1 MYEKSFYLK
10 AGPNPKNG
18 GGVIT
23 TEGKLY
29 NVYLAGRAGTSQTEG
44 TYVTAAPDVNGGTN
58 DTAANSMRISFELED
73 GTMVILEPNADASN
87 AHTKRAEDGVKNQYG
102 TYTTLQQS
110 KDGHFIGAANS
121 YESPVLF
128 TIKEGQDVKV
138 TMKVWIEGTDVDC
151 TNSIVLDEIMK
162 ANYEKDKILA
172 MKISEMGMGVN
183 KELLDSE
190 LKEPEA
196 DAKAEVDTEKTEDS
210 VVATEITEEEKVK
223 TVEVGEPRFPLL
235 SSVDAYY
242 KSDTYVRPEYNTKI
256 TLEEV
261 CINFRNFAASRLHL
275 YYDLEV
281 IKQMFATFGAA
292 KMLILQGLSGTGK
305 TSLPY
310 AFGQFINNPSL
321 ICSVQP
327 SWRDRTEL
335 FGYYNDFT
343 KKYTETEFLKT
354 LYEAHYYDD
363 MKLVILDEMNIAR
376 VEYYFAEMLS
386 ILELP
391 REEERYFSVVSNQ
404 AANDPDKMKEGK
416 VWIPNNVWYVGTIN
430 NDDSTFAVADKVY
443 DRAVPIDLDD
453 CAEPFEAPD
462 TEPMYLSASHMFE
475 MYDEAKKKYSISEEN
490 LAELDK
496 LDKYLIAHFRITFGN
511 RILRQMKDF
520 VPCYIAC
527 GGTEIDGIDF
537 MFAKKIL
544 RKFESLG
551 IGFIRDELDGLILY
565 LDNAFGPENFK
576 ISKAY
581 LMRLKKM
588 SGGANS

>member
-1 MYEKSFYLK
+1 MNAFFYYF
-10 AGPNPKNG
+10 
-18 GGVIT
+18 
-23 TEGKLY
+23 Y
-29 NVYLAGRAGTSQTEG
+29 NY
-44 TYVTAAPDVNGGTN
+44 
-58 DTAANSMRISFELED
+58 MR
-73 GTMVILEPNADASN
+73 
-87 AHTKRAEDGVKNQYG
+87 
-102 TYTTLQQS
+102 
-110 KDGHFIGAANS
+110 
-121 YESPVLF
+121 
-128 TIKEGQDVKV
+128 
-138 TMKVWIEGTDVDC
+138 
-151 TNSIVLDEIMK
+151 SIVDLLWGIVIAIKDAVVGILDVQFYMNLFSTYKSEMSPMGWIAAIVMHILIYILIALIIFLIVKGIKVLLRFKVPVIEYERMKDEIVTLKREIMK

-172 MKISEMGMGVN
+172 MKISEMGMEVN

-190 LKEPEA
+190 LKEPE
-196 DAKAEVDTEKTEDS
+196 DTDAEVLDTEEVVTEG
-210 VVATEITEEEKVK
+210 TEITEGEKVE
-223 TVEVGEPRFPLL
+223 TVVVGEPRFPRL
-235 SSVDAYY
+235 SSVDSYY
-242 KSDTYVRPEYNTKI
+242 LADTYVKPEYNTKI

-292 KMLILQGLSGTGK
+292 KMLILQGISGTGK

-310 AFGQFINNPSL
+310 AFGQFIMNPSL

-363 MKLVILDEMNIAR
+363 MKVVILDEMNIAR

-404 AANDPDKMKEGK
+404 AANDPNLMKEGK

-453 CAEPFEAPD
+453 RAEPFEAPD
-462 TEPMYLSASHMFE
+462 TEPMRLSASHMFE
-475 MYDEAKKKYSISEEN
+475 MYEEAKRKYQISAEN

-511 RILRQMKDF
+511 RILRQMKEF

-565 LDNAFGPENFK
+565 LDNAFGTENFK

-581 LMRLKKM
+581 LARLKKM
-588 SGGANS
+588 SGGSNS

>member
-1 MYEKSFYLK
+1 MNAFFYYF
-10 AGPNPKNG
+10 
-18 GGVIT
+18 
-23 TEGKLY
+23 Y
-29 NVYLAGRAGTSQTEG
+29 NY
-44 TYVTAAPDVNGGTN
+44 
-58 DTAANSMRISFELED
+58 MR
-73 GTMVILEPNADASN
+73 
-87 AHTKRAEDGVKNQYG
+87 
-102 TYTTLQQS
+102 
-110 KDGHFIGAANS
+110 
-121 YESPVLF
+121 
-128 TIKEGQDVKV
+128 
-138 TMKVWIEGTDVDC
+138 
-151 TNSIVLDEIMK
+151 SIVDLLWGIVIAIKDAVVGILDVQFYMNLFSTYKSEMSPMGWIAAIVMHILIYILIALIIFLIVKGIKVLLRFKVPVIEYERMKDEIVTLKREVMK

-172 MKISEMGMGVN
+172 MKISEMGMEVN

-190 LKEPEA
+190 LKEPE
-196 DAKAEVDTEKTEDS
+196 DTDAEVLDTED
-210 VVATEITEEEKVK
+210 VVAENAEITENEKVE
-223 TVEVGEPRFPLL
+223 TVVVGEPRFPRL
-235 SSVDAYY
+235 SSVDSYY
-242 KSDTYVRPEYNTKI
+242 LADTYMKPEYNTKI

-292 KMLILQGLSGTGK
+292 KMLILQGISGTGK

-310 AFGQFINNPSL
+310 AFGQFIMNPSL

-363 MKLVILDEMNIAR
+363 MKIVILDEMNIAR

-404 AANDPDKMKEGK
+404 AANDPNLMKEGK

-453 CAEPFEAPD
+453 RAEPFEAPD
-462 TEPMYLSASHMFE
+462 TEPMRLSASHMFE
-475 MYDEAKKKYSISEEN
+475 MYEEAKQKYQISAEN

-511 RILRQMKDF
+511 RILRQMKEF

-565 LDNAFGPENFK
+565 LDNAFGTENFK

-581 LMRLKKM
+581 LARLKKM
-588 SGGANS
+588 SGGSNS

>member
-1 MYEKSFYLK
+1 MNAFFYYF
-10 AGPNPKNG
+10 
-18 GGVIT
+18 
-23 TEGKLY
+23 Y
-29 NVYLAGRAGTSQTEG
+29 NY
-44 TYVTAAPDVNGGTN
+44 
-58 DTAANSMRISFELED
+58 MR
-73 GTMVILEPNADASN
+73 
-87 AHTKRAEDGVKNQYG
+87 
-102 TYTTLQQS
+102 
-110 KDGHFIGAANS
+110 
-121 YESPVLF
+121 
-128 TIKEGQDVKV
+128 
-138 TMKVWIEGTDVDC
+138 
-151 TNSIVLDEIMK
+151 SIVDLLWGIVIAIKDAVVGILDVQFYMNLFSTYKSEMSPMGWIAAIIMHILIYILIALIIFLIVKGIKVLLRFKVPVIEYERMKDEIVTLKREIMK

-172 MKISEMGMGVN
+172 MKISEMGMEVN

-190 LKEPEA
+190 LKEPE
-196 DAKAEVDTEKTEDS
+196 DTDAEVLDTEEVVTEG
-210 VVATEITEEEKVK
+210 TEITEDKKVE
-223 TVEVGEPRFPLL
+223 TVVVGEPRFPRL
-235 SSVDAYY
+235 SSVDSYY
-242 KSDTYVRPEYNTKI
+242 LADTYVKPEYNTKI

-292 KMLILQGLSGTGK
+292 KMLILQGISGTGK

-310 AFGQFINNPSL
+310 AFGQFIMNPSL

-363 MKLVILDEMNIAR
+363 MKIVILDEMNIAR

-404 AANDPDKMKEGK
+404 AANDPNLMKEGK

-453 CAEPFEAPD
+453 RAEPFEAPD
-462 TEPMYLSASHMFE
+462 TEPMRLSASHMFE
-475 MYDEAKKKYSISEEN
+475 MYEEAKQKYQISAEN

-511 RILRQMKDF
+511 RILRQMKEF

-565 LDNAFGPENFK
+565 LDNAFGTENFK

-581 LMRLKKM
+581 LARLKKM
-588 SGGANS
+588 SGGSNS

>member
-1 MYEKSFYLK
+1 MNAFFYYFYNYMRTIFELLWNIVIAIKDAIVGILDVKFYMDLFSTYKSDMSPMGWVAAIIMHILIYALFALLIYLIIRGVRVLLRFKVPVIEYEKMKDEVVTLK
-10 AGPNPKNG
+10 
-18 GGVIT
+18 
-23 TEGKLY
+23 
-29 NVYLAGRAGTSQTEG
+29 R
-44 TYVTAAPDVNGGTN
+44 
-58 DTAANSMRISFELED
+58 
-73 GTMVILEPNADASN
+73 
-87 AHTKRAEDGVKNQYG
+87 
-102 TYTTLQQS
+102 
-110 KDGHFIGAANS
+110 
-121 YESPVLF
+121 
-128 TIKEGQDVKV
+128 
-138 TMKVWIEGTDVDC
+138 
-151 TNSIVLDEIMK
+151 EIMK

-196 DAKAEVDTEKTEDS
+196 DAKAEVNTGETEDS
-210 VVATEITEEEKVK
+210 VVATEITEEEKVE
-223 TVEVGEPRFPLL
+223 TVEVGEPRFPRL

-292 KMLILQGLSGTGK
+292 KMLILQGISGTGK

-453 CAEPFEAPD
+453 RAEPFEAPD

-511 RILRQMKDF
+511 RILRQMKEF

-581 LMRLKKM
+581 LARLKKM

>member
-1 MYEKSFYLK
+1 MNAFFNYFY
-10 AGPNPKNG
+10 N
-18 GGVIT
+18 
-23 TEGKLY
+23 Y
-29 NVYLAGRAGTSQTEG
+29 
-44 TYVTAAPDVNGGTN
+44 
-58 DTAANSMRISFELED
+58 MRTIFELLWNV
-73 GTMVILEPNADASN
+73 VIAIKDAIFGIL
-87 AHTKRAEDGVKNQYG
+87 DVKFYMNLFS
-102 TYTTLQQS
+102 TYRDEL
-110 KDGHFIGAANS
+110 
-121 YESPVLF
+121 SPAGWIASIIMHILIYILFALLIFLIVKGLKVLF
-128 TIKEGQDVKV
+128 RFKV
-138 TMKVWIEGTDVDC
+138 PVIEYERMKDE
-151 TNSIVLDEIMK
+151 IVTLKREIMK

-172 MKISEMGMGVN
+172 MKISDMGMEVN
-183 KELLDSE
+183 KDLLESGLE
-190 LKEPEA
+190 EPEKEAENA
-196 DAKAEVDTEKTEDS
+196 DGDAA
-210 VVATEITEEEKVK
+210 VAGMEEE
-223 TVEVGEPRFPLL
+223 TVVETVDVGEPRFPRL
-235 SSVDAYY
+235 SSVDAFY
-242 KSDTYVRPEYNTKI
+242 KAPSYVKPEYNTKF

-281 IKQMFATFGAA
+281 IKQMFATFGSA
-292 KMLILQGLSGTGK
+292 KMLILQGISGTGK

-310 AFGQFINNPSL
+310 AFGQYIMNPSL

-363 MKLVILDEMNIAR
+363 MKVVILDEMNIAR

-391 REEERYFSVVSNQ
+391 REDERYFSVVSNQ
-404 AANDPDKMKEGK
+404 ASNDPDKMIEGK

-443 DRAVPIDLDD
+443 DRAIPIDLDD
-453 CAEPFEAPD
+453 RAEPFEAPD
-462 TEPMYLSASHMFE
+462 TEPMRISATHMFN
-475 MYDEAKKKYSISEEN
+475 MYAEAKEKYPISAES

-511 RILRQMKDF
+511 RILRQLKEF

-527 GGTEIDGIDF
+527 GGTEIDAIDF

-565 LDNAFGPENFK
+565 LDNAFGQENFK

-581 LMRLKKM
+581 LLRLKKM
-588 SGGANS
+588 SGGANSQ